1 MEVAAVDQRHM
12 HGRVLQP
19 PGGMQAAEAAADDYD
34 MGKPVHLGHVLD
46 PKSCI
51 EAKVT
56 FTNGLRKTK
65 FRPSWTSRSLL
76 AQKKVSGTFGRSK
89 LQHFLR
95 LESSRHLFLGK
106 RSFSRTTRPGSA
118 SKRVSGKTRASLR
131 KPCST
136 CGIVIDSNANG
147 FVASPIALLGPW
159 PSFRC
164 ACDTAAFSK
173 PHRARCH
180 ARRLAFFVG
189 LVAETD

>member
-1 MEVAAVDQRHM
+1 MAPASSTPVAPPPTMTKDSQACRRPGRDLVKQRLKKMEVAAVDQRHM

-95 LESSRHLFLGK
+95 LE
-106 RSFSRTTRPGSA
+106 
-118 SKRVSGKTRASLR
+118 
-131 KPCST
+131 
-136 CGIVIDSNANG
+136 
-147 FVASPIALLGPW
+147 
-159 PSFRC
+159 
-164 ACDTAAFSK
+164 
-173 PHRARCH
+173 
-180 ARRLAFFVG
+180 
-189 LVAETD
+189 